1 MFEIDKDRKFKKRVS
16 FNHPT
21 ESGTD
26 KQVTLEVEFKRLKR
40 SELIAM
46 QQDCEDSEAY
56 ERVVVGVHGVGSA
69 GQELPPAEA
78 KEVMAEE
85 NAFVF
90 QALMT
95 YYTAMQ
101 GNSGPK
107 TSRKRLGTG

>member
-1 MFEIDKDRKFKKRVS
+1 MFNIDEGRTFKKRVV

-21 ESGTD
+21 ESGVD
-26 KQVTLEVEFKRLKR
+26 KQVTLETEFKSLQR

-46 QQDCEDSEAY
+46 QQDCDDSEAY
-56 ERVVVGVHGVGSA
+56 ERVVTGVHGVVQG
-69 GQELPPAEA
+69 GDDMPPAEA
-78 KEVMAEE
+78 KTAMGEV

-95 YYTAMQ
+95 YYQAMQ